1 MNGRKAME
9 INNMKTVPASL
20 FAMYSKSVQEN
31 SCYGIKKYH
40 TPNRKPAIPRQRKQ
54 PKTLKPSV
62 DQNSSKDNS
71 TLSTLPPITVLNL
84 NDSRHLSPE
93 TTNDENSISS
103 LGSKS
108 ASHDFQSS
116 DCSITIKE
124 DRPRLSDSPHTDID
138 SNSKVNSLIHESSH
152 HILKSIESNQFKIT
166 LESYDSIKSGHPYE
180 DGALVFQN
188 HHGLFA
194 MVCDGVSG
202 CESKDTPNYVKH
214 LMNSIKKEI
223 LTLNDFTFNK
233 STLKY
238 LLEKSL
244 KSYPSIPNQNSPST
258 TLSLVYIDSTN
269 KLHALIIGDSHIALN
284 RFQPDENDEK
294 IEYFDGILDPQI
306 NWNELFQLSQVEPS
320 QVDGSVLAPIPQQ
333 ISLEH
338 GIDDSF
344 FIDGHTMYTTQ
355 LLPNDQ
361 LIIAS
366 DGVWDNFQPND
377 LFHSFNN
384 NLDHFKRKNREF
396 DNEEPFWFNVLSH
409 WSYEQSKFYISQLHN
424 GIITQKE
431 QIESEES
438 YFKEIRNVYNHF
450 LKPYYVH
457 MNEMVRKKKLPKY
470 DDVTQLKL
478 LIKDPTLNDSQLS
491 DYIDTIGTN

>member
-1 MNGRKAME
+1 ME

-20 FAMYSKSVQEN
+20 FAMYSKSIQDN
-31 SCYGIKKYH
+31 SYSGIKKYRDI
-40 TPNRKPAIPRQRKQ
+40 NRKPAIPCQKKQ
-54 PKTLKPSV
+54 QKTLKPSV

-84 NDSRHLSPE
+84 NDIRHLSPE

-124 DRPRLSDSPHTDID
+124 DQPRLSDSPHTDID
-138 SNSKVNSLIHESSH
+138 SNSKVNSLIHESSR
-152 HILKSIESNQFKIT
+152 HIMKSIESNQFKIK
-166 LESYDSIKSGHPYE
+166 LESYDSIKSLHPYE

-188 HHGLFA
+188 HLGLFA

-202 CESKDTPNYVKH
+202 CAAKDTPNYVNH
-214 LMNSIKKEI
+214 LMTSIQKEI
-223 LTLNDFTFNK
+223 LTLNDFVFDK
-233 STLKY
+233 STLRY

-244 KSYPSIPNQNSPST
+244 KTYPTITNQNFPST

-269 KLHALIIGDSHIALN
+269 KLHALIIGDSHIAIK
-284 RFQPDENDEK
+284 RFQPNENNEK
-294 IEYFDGILDPQI
+294 IECFRGISDPQL

-320 QVDGSVLAPIPQQ
+320 QVDRSVLTPIPQQ
-333 ISLEH
+333 ISLEF

-344 FIDGHTMYTTQ
+344 FIDGDTMYTTQ
-355 LLPNDQ
+355 LFPNDQ

-366 DGVWDNFQPND
+366 DGVWDNFQPKD
-377 LFHSFNN
+377 LFHSFND
-384 NLDHFKRKNREF
+384 NLDHFKRKNRVFE
-396 DNEEPFWFNVLSH
+396 NENSFWFNALSN
-409 WSYEQSKFYISQLHN
+409 WSYEQSKFYISQLQH
-424 GIITQKE
+424 GIITHNE
-431 QIESEES
+431 QIEKEEN
-438 YFKEIRNVYNHF
+438 YFKQVRNVYDHF
-450 LKPYYVH
+450 LKPYYKH
-457 MNEMVRKKKLPKY
+457 MHEMMSKEKSPKY

-478 LIKDPTLNDSQLS
+478 LIKKPTLNDSQLNS
-491 DYIDTIGTN
+491 YVDTIGTN